1 MRATSSL
8 TALFFLVFMF
18 QSEALSKESVPEWL
32 VGYWHYTFDDGS
44 TTDAIEFRK
53 NGEYVDYSKDCIP
66 VGTGRFELKNGSIYI
81 IRTRSGIDKISSP
94 MVPTGDHKHL
104 IVVLKNNGKRASFWR
119 SQVCVKNKG

>member
-8 TALFFLVFMF
+8 TALFFFVFIF
-18 QSEALSKESVPEWL
+18 QSEVLSKESVPEWL

-53 NGEYVDYSKDCIP
+53 NVEYVNYSKDCIP
-66 VGTGRFELKNGSIYI
+66 IGTGRFELKNGSVYI

-94 MVPTGDHKHL
+94 MVPTSDHKNL
-104 IVVLKNNGKRASFWR
+104 IVVMQGTGKRASFWR
-119 SQVCVKNKG
+119 SQVCVENKG